1 MHDDETSVPC
11 APAGAGSLTVAGFRG
26 HKLRGNDGMFAK
38 AVIPAEA
45 EIRNLR
51 HLPLML
57 PRLPENHVAA
67 GSR

>member
-1 MHDDETSVPC
+1 
-11 APAGAGSLTVAGFRG
+11 
-26 HKLRGNDGMFAK
+26 MFAK

-45 EIRNLR
+45 EIRNLG